1 MKITLLLIFIK
12 NKKKEATMIF
22 NIPSPVLC
30 LVTQSYSTLCDPMD
44 CSPPGSSVH
53 GDSPVSNPGSGL
65 PCPLPGA
72 LHNPGIK
79 LMSSALQVDSLP
91 SEPPGKP
98 IPSPA
103 RIIFLLFICC
113 SVWLFATPWS
123 AAHPASLSFTISWS
137 YLLTFIY
144 YITLKV

>member
-1 MKITLLLIFIK
+1 
-12 NKKKEATMIF
+12 MIF
-22 NIPSPVLC
+22 NIPSPLLC

-53 GDSPVSNPGSGL
+53 GDSPGKNPGSGL

-91 SEPPGKP
+91 SD
-98 IPSPA
+98 PSGSPS
-103 RIIFLLFICC
+103 LLLLILFSCC
-113 SVWLFATPWS
+113 LYAQ
-123 AAHPASLSFTISWS
+123 S
-137 YLLTFIY
+137 YL
-144 YITLKV
+144 TLCDPMECSTPGFPVLHYLLKLSSYTYLLHYT